1 MFIYLGFKP
10 LSLEETEEYVEFSV
24 RALSAD
30 TEIETKS
37 GKVVFPTEVLSA
49 SAESLSG
56 CPVIL
61 DHKWEV
67 DKVVGVV
74 VKSWFDPKEKALFA
88 RVRVTKTGN
97 EKLISLIK
105 LEPSPVK
112 SVSIGASVTRRDGVV
127 QSIDFKELS
136 LVLYGA
142 DPNAQILSRYE
153 DEEVTLSEAQW
164 WDDPELRAKAPRDY
178 FLDPSSR
185 RYPYKTWDGKIS
197 CERLKAAMSLASLHG
212 HRQIYDRAKALY
224 EKNCKKE
231 G

>member
-1 MFIYLGFKP
+1 MLVYLGFKP
-10 LSLEETEEYVEFSV
+10 LSLEETEEYVEFTV

-30 TEIETKS
+30 IPIETKL
-37 GKVVFPTEVLSA
+37 GKVIFPSEVLSA
-49 SAESLSG
+49 SAESLTG
-56 CPVIL
+56 CPVVL

-74 VKSWFDPKEKALFA
+74 VKSWFDSQEKALFA
-88 RVRVTKTGN
+88 RVRIAKTGN

-112 SVSIGASVTRRDGVV
+112 SVSIGASVTREDGVV
-127 QSIDFKELS
+127 KSIDFKELS

-142 DPNAQILSRYE
+142 DPSAQILARYE
-153 DEEVTLSEAQW
+153 DTEIYLSEAQW

-224 EKNCKKE
+224 EKHCKKE